1 MKTAAERNINRTSS
15 EMISITVNGEG
26 VEIESEMSVEQ
37 LLDTVDV
44 PPNYLAVE
52 LNANVVPREDYRD
65 TMVHAGDDVE
75 VVTLVGGG

>member
-1 MKTAAERNINRTSS
+1 
-15 EMISITVNGEG
+15 MIKITVNGSP
-26 VEIESEMSVEQ
+26 VELESEMSVQQ

-52 LNANVVPREDYRD
+52 VNADVVPREDYANTVVRS
-65 TMVHAGDDVE
+65 GDDVE

>member
-1 MKTAAERNINRTSS
+1 
-15 EMISITVNGEG
+15 MIRITVNGKD
-26 VEIESEMSVEQ
+26 VQIESPMTVEQ

-52 LNANVVPREDYRD
+52 VNGEVVPREDY
-65 TMVHAGDDVE
+65 TAVTVGADDQVE

>member
-1 MKTAAERNINRTSS
+1 
-15 EMISITVNGEG
+15 MISITVNGRQ
-26 VEIESEMSVEQ
+26 VEVDSEMSVEE

-52 LNANVVPREDYRD
+52 VNAEVVPREDYGE
-65 TMVHAGDDVE
+65 TMVRGGDDVE

>member
-1 MKTAAERNINRTSS
+1 
-15 EMISITVNGEG
+15 MIAITVNGRA
-26 VEIESEMSVEQ
+26 VEIESAMSVEQ

-52 LNANVVPREDYRD
+52 VNGDVVPREDY
-65 TMVHAGDDVE
+65 TTTEVAAGDEVE

>member
-1 MKTAAERNINRTSS
+1 
-15 EMISITVNGEG
+15 MISITVNGEP
-26 VEIESEMSVEQ
+26 VDIESEMSVEQ

-52 LNANVVPREDYRD
+52 VNANVVAREQYSQ
-65 TMVHAGDDVE
+65 TIVHDGDQVE

>member
-1 MKTAAERNINRTSS
+1 
-15 EMISITVNGEG
+15 MIRITVNGKD
-26 VEIESEMSVEQ
+26 VEIESPMTVEQ

-52 LNANVVPREDYRD
+52 VNAEVVPREDYTTTRVGD
-65 TMVHAGDDVE
+65 GDDVE

>member
-1 MKTAAERNINRTSS
+1 
-15 EMISITVNGEG
+15 MICITVNGRR
-26 VEIESEMSVEQ
+26 VEIDSEMSVEQ

-52 LNANVVPREDYRD
+52 INADVVPRETYADTIVRD
-65 TMVHAGDDVE
+65 GDDVE

>member
-1 MKTAAERNINRTSS
+1 
-15 EMISITVNGEG
+15 MISITVNGES

-52 LNANVVPREDYRD
+52 LNENVVPRETYAQTLVR
-65 TMVHAGDDVE
+65 AGDDVE

>member
-1 MKTAAERNINRTSS
+1 
-15 EMISITVNGEG
+15 MIAITVNGRS
-26 VEIESEMSVEQ
+26 VEIDSEMSVEQ

-52 LNANVVPREDYRD
+52 LNADVVPRETYAD
-65 TMVHAGDDVE
+65 TIVRAGDDVE

>member
-1 MKTAAERNINRTSS
+1 
-15 EMISITVNGEG
+15 MISITVNGEN
-26 VEIESEMSVEQ
+26 VNIESEMSVEQ

-52 LNANVVPREDYRD
+52 VNADVVPRESYGETIVR
-65 TMVHAGDDVE
+65 AGDDVE

>member
-1 MKTAAERNINRTSS
+1 MRLTLLSTKATS
-15 EMISITVNGEG
+15 EPMISITVNGER
-26 VEIESEMSVEQ
+26 VEIAGEMTVET

-52 LNANVVPREDYRD
+52 VNADVVPREAYGETVVR
-65 TMVHAGDDVE
+65 AGDVVE

>member
-1 MKTAAERNINRTSS
+1 
-15 EMISITVNGEG
+15 MIQITVNGKD
-26 VEIESEMSVEQ
+26 VQIESPMTVEQ

-52 LNANVVPREDYRD
+52 VNAEVVPREDY
-65 TMVHAGDDVE
+65 TTVTVVAGDSVE

>member
-1 MKTAAERNINRTSS
+1 MSIA
-15 EMISITVNGEG
+15 ITVNGRS
-26 VEIESEMSVEQ
+26 VEIESSMSVRQ

-52 LNANVVPREDYRD
+52 VNGDVVPRELYAVTLVVANDN
-65 TMVHAGDDVE
+65 VE

>member
-1 MKTAAERNINRTSS
+1 
-15 EMISITVNGEG
+15 MIQITVNGKE
-26 VEIESEMSVEQ
+26 VQVQAPMTVEQ

-52 LNANVVPREDYRD
+52 VNSEVVPREKYTEVTVR
-65 TMVHAGDDVE
+65 AGDDVE

>member
-1 MKTAAERNINRTSS
+1 
-15 EMISITVNGEG
+15 MISITVNGQP
-26 VEIESEMSVEQ
+26 VEIESEMSVQE

-52 LNANVVPREDYRD
+52 VNADVVPREEYGQV
-65 TMVHAGDDVE
+65 TVHAGDDVE